1 MKTQTVKTSNAAETT
16 KLAADIL
23 GKLKPGDCLALTGD
37 LGSGKTT
44 FVKGLA
50 QALGVKGPV
59 TSPTFLILKTY
70 PTKHPAIKRLVH
82 VDAYRLEAAKDLVEV
97 GFSDEIN
104 QPGTI
109 SVVEWAE
116 KVKEMLPPGKT
127 IWIKIKIGQKDDRV
141 FEIIWPDSG
150 SN

>member
-1 MKTQTVKTSNAAETT
+1 MKTQIVKTSSAEETT

-23 GKLKPGDCLALTGD
+23 TRLRPGDCLALTGD

-50 QALGVKGPV
+50 DALGVKGPV

-70 PTKHPAIKRLVH
+70 PTKDPAIKRLVH
-82 VDAYRLEAAKDLVEV
+82 VDAYRLESADDLVEV

-104 QPGTI
+104 EPGTAA
-109 SVVEWAE
+109 VVEWAE
-116 KVKEMLPPGKT
+116 KVKDALPASKT
-127 IWIKIKIGQKDDRV
+127 IWIKIKIGQKDDRI
-141 FEIIWPDSG
+141 FEITWPNG
-150 SN
+150 R